1 VASPTGRIPIDRTS
15 PVPLYFQ
22 LAQYLEQAID
32 SGTVAPDGRL
42 DNELQLAAQLGLSRP
57 TVRRAIQYLVERGLL
72 VRKRGVGTNVVP
84 AKVRRGIELTSL
96 YDDLARSGQR
106 PTTRVLSNAVE
117 PAAHTVA
124 TALGVPEGTPVTAL
138 ERLRYALDE
147 PIALL
152 RNYLPPTVT
161 GLTTEAL
168 ERHGLYELMRAGGL
182 RPHAAVQSIGARC
195 AGVAEARRLDEPKRA
210 PLLTM
215 ERTVY
220 DDHGVAIEYG
230 VHVYRA
236 SRYCFEQSLL
246 ARSP

>member
-1 VASPTGRIPIDRTS
+1 VTSPSAPIPIDRTS

-22 LAQYLEQAID
+22 LAQYLETAIE
-32 SGTVAPDGRL
+32 SGAVAQGGRL

-57 TVRRAIQYLVERGLL
+57 TVRRAIQYLVEKGLL
-72 VRKRGVGTNVVP
+72 VRKRGVGTSVVH

-96 YDDLARSGQR
+96 YDDLTRSDQR
-106 PTTRVLSNAVE
+106 PTTKVLSNAVE
-117 PAAHTVA
+117 PASREIAD
-124 TALGVPEGTPVTAL
+124 ALGLAEGTPVTAI

-147 PIALL
+147 PIALMH
-152 RNYLPPTVT
+152 NYLPVTVT
-161 GLTTEAL
+161 GLTNETL
-168 ERHGLYELMRAGGL
+168 EQRGLYDVMRTSGIRL
-182 RPHAAVQSIGARC
+182 HAAVQTIGARS
-195 AGVAEARRLDEPKRA
+195 AGVAEARLLGETKRA

-220 DDHGVAIEYG
+220 DDHGKAIEYG

-246 ARSP
+246 AR